1 MPATDPPD
9 DVRAVVRETL
19 SDVSLPSIESDL
31 VSSGIVAEIDLHGES
46 LTVVVDMSPYPAA
59 SDENVMTAI
68 LEVTEEVPGIE
79 NVQVEQTGPDA
90 ELRSGVESFD
100 RVIAVASAKGGVGK
114 STVAAHLA
122 AALAAE
128 EDVAIFDADVHGPNV
143 DRILDVDGPVYAT
156 DDGQPVP
163 IDYDGMEV
171 MGVGLLQSDVPLA
184 WRGAMAHDAVS
195 DLFGD
200 TAWRNDGTLVID
212 LPPGT
217 GDVVLTTLQDVPVDA
232 LIVVTTPFHTSVADT
247 NRTIDL
253 FLDEGVPVLGA
264 VVNMAEFTCE
274 HCGEPNDLFD
284 DGLSNLS
291 TDVLATLPFDEA
303 LQARPTV
310 GAAPA
315 PISEFAESIES
326 EFDALAA
333 YEPPEDAVDIRGL
346 DPEPRRDRVREAF
359 EALESGEQ
367 FRVVSDRDPTPI
379 RQYLANLAEVDPT
392 AVDPFDVCRKSP
404 DAWELT
410 TARP

>member
-9 DVRAVVRETL
+9 DIRAVVRETL
-19 SDVSLPSIESDL
+19 SDVSLPGIESDL

-122 AALAAE
+122 AALAVE

-253 FLDEGVPVLGA
+253 FLDEGVSVLGA

-274 HCGEPNDLFD
+274 HCGEPNDLFAD
-284 DGLSNLS
+284 DLSNLS
-291 TDVLATLPFDEA
+291 TDILATLPFDETF
-303 LQARPTV
+303 QARPTV
-310 GAAPA
+310 GSAPA

-379 RQYLANLAEVDPT
+379 RQYLANLAAVDPT
-392 AVDPFDVCRKSP
+392 AVDPFDVRRKSP

-410 TARP
+410 AARP

>member
-1 MPATDPPD
+1 MPASEFPD
-9 DVRAVVRETL
+9 DPHGTVRERL
-19 SDVSLPSIESDL
+19 SEVSVPGIEADL
-31 VSSGIVAEIDLHGES
+31 ISAGVVYEIDLHGEN

-59 SDENVMTAI
+59 SDENIMTAV
-68 LEVTEEVPGIE
+68 LEVTGEIPGIE
-79 NVQVEQTGPDA
+79 NVQVEQAGPDA
-90 ELRSGVESFD
+90 ELRSGLEAFD

-114 STVAAHLA
+114 STVATHLA

-156 DDGQPVP
+156 DDGQPIP

-217 GDVVLTTLQDVPVDA
+217 GDVVLTILQDVPVDA
-232 LIVVTTPFHTSVADT
+232 LIVVTTPFHTSVTDT

-264 VVNMAEFTCE
+264 VVNMAEFTCK
-274 HCGEPNDLFD
+274 HCGEPNDLFAD
-284 DGLSNLS
+284 DLSNLS
-291 TDVLATLPFDEA
+291 TDVLATLPFDETF
-303 LQARPTV
+303 QKRPTV
-310 GAAPA
+310 GSGPAQIRELAA
-315 PISEFAESIES
+315 SIES

-379 RQYLANLAEVDPT
+379 RQYLANLAEVEPT
-392 AVDPFDVCRKSP
+392 TVDPFDVRRKSP

-410 TARP
+410 TVRP